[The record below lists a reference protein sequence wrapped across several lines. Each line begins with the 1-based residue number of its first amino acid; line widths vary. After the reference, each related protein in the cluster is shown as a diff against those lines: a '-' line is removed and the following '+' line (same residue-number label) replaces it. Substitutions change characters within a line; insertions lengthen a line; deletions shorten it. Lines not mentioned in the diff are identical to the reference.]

1 MWETRASVMLLL
13 FLLFKV
19 SQAQVPPA
27 KFNFSGVAR
36 DANALPIANTNI
48 SLQAKIR
55 QSNFQGPE
63 VYTEEHNTT
72 TDDYGL
78 FSIIIGDGLNQSG
91 NLSSISWASDD
102 YFLEIG
108 LDLQGGNSFLVMGTT
123 QLLSVPYALHAAT
136 ADSIIGG
143 IPTFSGDYGDLTNKP
158 ELETINTDHQQL
170 SVSVTGDTLFLQNG
184 GFVLIPGISAV
195 NNPVQITNFEVL
207 NTSPISAAVTAQF
220 STVSQQSIFQTG
232 FCWST
237 MPSPTINDF
246 ISINDYEPSVISHT
260 IGGLLPETTYY
271 VRAYCLTLDLVYE
284 RYSQQLSFTTPPV
297 SGSLTLVPG
306 ENINYNGVVYPTV
319 IYGNGQ
325 QWMTKNL
332 NTSLFSNG
340 DPITNEINNTNW
352 NTSTDPFW
360 CYYNDDI
367 QNEAAHGKLYN
378 RYCVLDERNVCPTGW
393 HVPSLE
399 EWLQFIDYVNY
410 NENVDAQNETIS
422 TTAGN
427 SMKENISSA
436 WNNQNQ
442 LATNASL
449 FSAMPSG
456 LRSSPTNNFSYLGE
470 NSFMW
475 TTTTM
480 ETNNGIGIML
490 SNYSD
495 GIFSTFSVSPSL
507 GISIRCLHDN

>member
-1 MWETRASVMLLL
+1 
-13 FLLFKV
+13 
-19 SQAQVPPA
+19 
-27 KFNFSGVAR
+27 
-36 DANALPIANTNI
+36 
-48 SLQAKIR
+48 
-55 QSNFQGPE
+55 
-63 VYTEEHNTT
+63 
-72 TDDYGL
+72 
-78 FSIIIGDGLNQSG
+78 
-91 NLSSISWASDD
+91 
-102 YFLEIG
+102 
-108 LDLQGGNSFLVMGTT
+108 
-123 QLLSVPYALHAAT
+123 
-136 ADSIIGG
+136 
-143 IPTFSGDYGDLTNKP
+143 
-158 ELETINTDHQQL
+158 
-170 SVSVTGDTLFLQNG
+170 
-184 GFVLIPGISAV
+184 
-195 NNPVQITNFEVL
+195 
-207 NTSPISAAVTAQF
+207 
-220 STVSQQSIFQTG
+220 
-232 FCWST
+232 
-237 MPSPTINDF
+237 
-246 ISINDYEPSVISHT
+246 
-260 IGGLLPETTYY
+260 
-271 VRAYCLTLDLVYE
+271 
-284 RYSQQLSFTTPPV
+284 
-297 SGSLTLVPG
+297 
-306 ENINYNGVVYPTV
+306 VYPTV